1 MPYSAANWRPSR
13 QQMPISPKLSTT
25 RQNKSQP
32 ERGEAAETGT
42 VGTNAGQAKGRI
54 VHKREGRGQPE
65 IHRQSAPT
73 LSRPFSTPLPS
84 SKVIDSID
92 LRRVFHRKR
101 PTVNIFISL
110 IKRICKQ
117 TPMASPRGR

>member
-1 MPYSAANWRPSR
+1 
-13 QQMPISPKLSTT
+13 MPISPKLSTT
-25 RQNKSQP
+25 RQNKSQTG
-32 ERGEAAETGT
+32 RDEAAEAGT
-42 VGTNAGQAKGRI
+42 VGTNAGQAEGRI

-73 LSRPFSTPLPS
+73 LSRPFSTSLPS
-84 SKVIDSID
+84 SKVIDSIG

-110 IKRICKQ
+110 IINQVRK
-117 TPMASPRGR
+117 